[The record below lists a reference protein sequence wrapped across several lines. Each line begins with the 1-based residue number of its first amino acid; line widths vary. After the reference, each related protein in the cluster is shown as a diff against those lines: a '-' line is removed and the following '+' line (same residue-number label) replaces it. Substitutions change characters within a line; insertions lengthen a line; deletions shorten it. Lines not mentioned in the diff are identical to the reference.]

1 VIALP
6 TITTFILSVF
16 SVCSVALK
24 NAPEN
29 LRKITLNYAKQSQFP
44 KKQNCR
50 NFFFTKNLRKNSP
63 KKTPKKQ
70 SQTNPISERPKMN
83 AYSFLQ
89 RTYAQILSFYRQKN
103 KAKTNPIS
111 KMSKNEHKPCLHKG
125 LRKFTP
131 VAAKKTNPKQTQ
143 LSGKTEI
150 NATYFFAKKR
160 RQS

>member
-111 KMSKNEHKPCLHKG
+111 ENAKMSVTLFKRKAYENNP
-125 LRKFTP
+125 LRKP
-131 VAAKKTNPKQTQ
+131 
-143 LSGKTEI
+143 
-150 NATYFFAKKR
+150 KKR
-160 RQS
+160 TQNEPNFHRVKK